1 MQSIVR
7 LTGATYTY
15 PGAEKPQLQDVT
27 VRCGLGARVAVLG
40 ANGAG
45 KSTLIKMITGE
56 AQENRGLFCSL

>member
-1 MQSIVR
+1 M
-7 LTGATYTY
+7 
-15 PGAEKPQLQDVT
+15 EVT

-56 AQENRGLFCSL
+56 GGPLLMPQARESYLAEQARRSLGALELGD